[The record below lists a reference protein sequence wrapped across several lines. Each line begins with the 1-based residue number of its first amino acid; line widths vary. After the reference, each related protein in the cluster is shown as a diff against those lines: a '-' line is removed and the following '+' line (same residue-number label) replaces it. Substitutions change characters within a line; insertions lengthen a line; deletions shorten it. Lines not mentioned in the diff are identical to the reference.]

1 MSVTLDTV
9 LDLIDALEQQLLTID
24 EDTVHDLLLE
34 QMLNESLERHG
45 ETTLWSAA
53 GVLLLEVALKVHDRA
68 PGLALALRE
77 MPMFGERDVDAA
89 HAAAIKGT
97 ALVTGGDVR
106 QRVTEL
112 FATADRYRW
121 DAYDLLM
128 GASMVANLL
137 SDYESPMPD
146 AMDRGWAE
154 AFVAE
159 LRAEARA
166 A

>member
-1 MSVTLDTV
+1 MSVTLDMV
-9 LDLIDALEQQLLTID
+9 LDLIDALEQQLLTIN

-34 QMLNESLERHG
+34 QTLNEALKRHG
-45 ETTLWSAA
+45 ETALRSTA

-68 PGLALALRE
+68 PGVALVLNA
-77 MPMFGERDVDAA
+77 MPAFGNRDVDAA
-89 HAAAIKGT
+89 HAAAVEGA
-97 ALVTGGDVR
+97 ALVTGGDAK
-106 QRVTEL
+106 QTVTEL

-121 DAYDLLM
+121 DAYGLLM
-128 GASMVANLL
+128 GASVVANLL
-137 SDYESPMPD
+137 SSHESPMPD
-146 AMDRGWAE
+146 DMDRGWAE